1 MYDFWVVKIWD
12 AKLIYMWYFLDISSF
27 ILFAGFMEI
36 IILSSSLIDDDDV
49 DGVGKLTINHVVTV

>member
-1 MYDFWVVKIWD
+1 VYDFWVVKIWD

>member
-1 MYDFWVVKIWD
+1 
-12 AKLIYMWYFLDISSF
+12 MWYFLDISSF

-49 DGVGKLTINHVVTV
+49 DGVGKLTINHVVNCLKFNDDNVSLTKQ